1 MTNYLHCENTLAN
14 DKLKPKRNIS
24 AHIVKD
30 LKGTFYIS
38 CTSNIY
44 LKLAKAIADLFSAHN
59 FSFKLIK
66 H

>member
-1 MTNYLHCENTLAN
+1 MTNYLHCENTVAN

-24 AHIVKD
+24 AHIVKG

-44 LKLAKAIADLFSAHN
+44 LKLAKAIAD
-59 FSFKLIK
+59 
-66 H
+66 